1 MYVHTNIHRYIHI
14 YTYTCIYTY
23 VYRSI
28 YVNVS
33 MRDSSS
39 MPHSVSLMGHSRVY
53 RRAHVYRDKK
63 VEGQRGRKDVGQRGA
78 RSEEMGGG

>member
-14 YTYTCIYTY
+14 YTYTYIYTY

-33 MRDSSS
+33 MKDSMS
-39 MPHSVSLMGHSRVY
+39 HSVSLVGHSRVY
-53 RRAHVYRDKK
+53 RRADVYRDTK

>member
-1 MYVHTNIHRYIHI
+1 MYVRTNIHRYIHM

-33 MRDSSS
+33 MRDSMS
-39 MPHSVSLMGHSRVY
+39 HYVSLVRHSRVY
-53 RRAHVYRDKK
+53 RRAYVYRDLK
-63 VEGQRGRKDVGQRGA
+63 VEGQRGRKDVGQSGA
-78 RSEEMGGG
+78 MSEEMGGG